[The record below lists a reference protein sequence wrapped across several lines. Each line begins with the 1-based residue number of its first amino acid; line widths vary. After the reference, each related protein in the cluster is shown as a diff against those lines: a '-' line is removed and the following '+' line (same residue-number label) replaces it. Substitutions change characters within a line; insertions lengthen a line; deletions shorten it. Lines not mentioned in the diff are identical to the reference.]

1 MSIERRERPIRDAHT
16 KILAYKGD
24 TSGREARY
32 LQAMCLALNGWPVLP
47 LNGKIPVSR
56 CAPKGVYSATTDH
69 EIINGWNLQESV
81 YNIGIAVP
89 RGLVVLDIDPR
100 NGGSLKALHA
110 VTGDLPPTVTVK
122 TGGNGWHLY
131 YRLPEGMDKLTP
143 KSSLSARGID
153 VKGVGGY
160 VVAPPSIHPDT
171 GQPYRWHTTGTIAQL
186 PQNAIRALSR
196 VDPPPRPHKPV
207 TGKTRPRWEG
217 IINHYVAHACEGER
231 NKRLSGI
238 AWIFCK
244 ENQPPEAFN
253 ALVDAGVTV
262 GLTRTEAQRTI
273 ASAKRGYGR
282 RNVA

>member
-32 LQAMCLALNGWPVLP
+32 LQALCLALNGWPVLP

-89 RGLVVLDIDPR
+89 SGLVVLDIDPR
-100 NGGSLKALHA
+100 NGGSLDVLHA
-110 VTGDLPPTVTVK
+110 LTGNLPETVTVK
-122 TGGNGWHLY
+122 SGGGGWHLY
-131 YRLPEGMDKLTP
+131 YRLPEGMDKLAIKP
-143 KSSLSARGID
+143 ELSARGIEA
-153 VKGVGGY
+153 KGVGGY

-186 PQNAIRALSR
+186 PQDASTALQQ
-196 VDPPPRPHKPV
+196 VDPPPHPFKPV
-207 TGKTRPRWEG
+207 TGGSTKRYHAPYLTSNVSEG
-217 IINHYVAHACEGER
+217 
-231 NKRLSGI
+231 S
-238 AWIFCK
+238 
-244 ENQPPEAFN
+244 
-253 ALVDAGVTV
+253 
-262 GLTRTEAQRTI
+262 
-273 ASAKRGYGR
+273 YG
-282 RNVA
+282 A